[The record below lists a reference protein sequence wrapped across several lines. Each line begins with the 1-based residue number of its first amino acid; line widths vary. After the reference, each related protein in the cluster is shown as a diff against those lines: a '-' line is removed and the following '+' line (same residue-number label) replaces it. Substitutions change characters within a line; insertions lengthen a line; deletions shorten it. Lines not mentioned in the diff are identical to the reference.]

1 MWLLM
6 SGKDILSFSKI
17 NIKGE
22 FFLLPPPTIVFH
34 IDPVGCVM
42 SVGRTWRHQK
52 TPREKALKHISE
64 VLEYFQ
70 LWKKH
75 KLYIFWVRGSSG
87 TYNQVSFIWKWQ
99 KLFFRTIL
107 TYNYLLQ
114 CSLLFEHD
122 GGHVAFTWAETWTA
136 VNVTRQSRMI
146 VSGHFESLRGRNN
159 LFV

>member
-1 MWLLM
+1 MFCQYFLM
-6 SGKDILSFSKI
+6 FWSSFQGHNLAKYVTI
-17 NIKGE
+17 NVRKKHSQFFQNKHKGWT
-22 FFLLPPPTIVFH
+22 FLPPLPPPHPTHPTIVFH

-99 KLFFRTIL
+99 KFFFQTIL
-107 TYNYLLQ
+107 PKELLLTHHH
-114 CSLLFEHD
+114 CL
-122 GGHVAFTWAETWTA
+122 T
-136 VNVTRQSRMI
+136 
-146 VSGHFESLRGRNN
+146 VSVHPW
-159 LFV
+159 